1 MLLNETFYGNKLEI
15 STNRKLKLVKTR
27 FIFSFRHIFSLSIV
41 SEKIIGQKKTHAR
54 THETTIPKS
63 EKAYEEEH
71 G

>member
-15 STNRKLKLVKTR
+15 SINRKLKLVKTR
-27 FIFSFRHIFSLSIV
+27 FIFSVRHIFSLSIV
-41 SEKIIGQKKTHAR
+41 SEKTHWVKEDTR